1 MTYEIKLEGLQ
12 FQAHHGVYDYEKKT
26 GNTFVLDLCVRF
38 PLSRIPLHDNIQEAP
53 DYQLLHRVAS
63 EEMKVPK
70 QLLETVAASISKKLW
85 STFSD
90 ASHIR
95 VCIKKMN
102 PPIGAICE
110 ASVVVLESESPF

>member
-12 FQAHHGVYDYEKKT
+12 FQAHHGVYEYEKKA

-38 PLSRIPLHDNIQEAP
+38 PLSRLPLHDNIQEAP
-53 DYQLLHRVAS
+53 DYQLLHRVAA
-63 EEMKVPK
+63 EEMMVPK
-70 QLLETVAASISKKLW
+70 QLLETVAASIGKKLW
-85 STFSD
+85 STFPD
-90 ASHIR
+90 AVQVR

-102 PPIGAICE
+102 PSIGVVCE